1 MLTASDLC
9 CVRGE
14 RRIFA
19 GLDFRLENGA
29 WLYVT
34 GANGAGK
41 TSLLRMLCGLTP
53 AADGEIRWNGTLIGE
68 LGEAFHQSLL
78 YLGHYNTIQESLT
91 ARENVQV
98 AAALA
103 GLAIGDAE
111 AEAALA
117 RIGLRGREDLPVRFL
132 SQGQKRRV
140 ALSRLMWSEAPLWIL
155 DEPFVAL
162 DTASLAL
169 LSGTLDEHLARGG
182 MVVLTSHQDVE
193 IAGRPAQTLH
203 LSS

>member
-1 MLTASDLC
+1 M
-9 CVRGE
+9 RGE

-19 GLDFRLENGA
+19 GLGFTLERGT

-53 AADGEIRWNGTLIGE
+53 IAEGQIRWEGTPIAE
-68 LGEAFHQSLL
+68 LGETYHQNLL
-78 YLGHYNTIQESLT
+78 YLGHHNTIQESLT
-91 ARENVQV
+91 ALENVRF

-103 GLAIGDAE
+103 GRAISEAE
-111 AEAALA
+111 AEDALA

-140 ALSRLMWSEAPLWIL
+140 ALSRLMWSAAPLWIL

-162 DTASLAL
+162 DVASLAL
-169 LSGTLDEHLARGG
+169 LSNTLGEHLARGG
-182 MVVLTSHQDVE
+182 LVVLTSHQDVE
-193 IAGRPAQTLH
+193 IAGRTAQTLQ
-203 LSS
+203 L

>member
-19 GLDFRLENGA
+19 HLDFRLESGA

-68 LGEAFHQSLL
+68 LGETYHQSLL
-78 YLGHYNTIQESLT
+78 YLGHHNTIQESLT

-103 GLAIGDAE
+103 GLAISDVE

-169 LSGTLDEHLARGG
+169 LSGTLGAHLARGG

-203 LSS
+203 LTS

>member
-19 GLDFRLENGA
+19 DLDFRLESGT

-68 LGEAFHQSLL
+68 LGEAYHQSLL
-78 YLGHYNTIQESLT
+78 YLGHHNTIQESLT
-91 ARENVQV
+91 ARENVHI

-103 GLAIGDAE
+103 GLAISDVE

-140 ALSRLMWSEAPLWIL
+140 ALSRLMWCEAPLWIL

-169 LSGTLDEHLARGG
+169 LSGTLDAHLARGG